1 LGEKEKDGDGRR
13 GKSQRLSRVFDGRRV
28 GGCSCMVGWVFQ
40 ELLER
45 EKVLDGRTLSQT
57 NPILFPRLAFIEESG
72 REKEREDW
80 RGGPHI

>member
-1 LGEKEKDGDGRR
+1 
-13 GKSQRLSRVFDGRRV
+13 
-28 GGCSCMVGWVFQ
+28 MVGWVFQ
-40 ELLER
+40 VLLER

-57 NPILFPRLAFIEESG
+57 NPISKSCFRALAFIEESG